1 MRAAMLSQGL
11 RPGLAAL
18 AALLLLDGA
27 LTLGSGVEAQRR
39 GSPPAGERFDERS
52 EARPD
57 APADSPRESEAR
69 GVRAIV
75 PVLTEREKRC
85 RQLHQCAMTGPCPA
99 CPR

>member
-1 MRAAMLSQGL
+1 MRAAMLSGGL

-27 LTLGSGVEAQRR
+27 LTLGAGAEAQRR
-39 GSPPAGERFDERS
+39 RPPVEQIQP
-52 EARPD
+52 EAREEAPAEQRAD
-57 APADSPRESEAR
+57 APAA
-69 GVRAIV
+69 RAII

-85 RQLHQCAMTGPCPA
+85 RLANECAMVGPCPA